1 MVRMTT
7 TLQPRLIVSDA
18 AKALAF
24 YAEALGAEVHSTH
37 TDDDGLIVNADLT
50 VDGAAFTVKDETPG
64 TTDLSPT
71 TFGGTP
77 VLLRLTVADV
87 DTLGARLERAGGT
100 VVFPISDHPY
110 GRMGRFADPF
120 GHVWMLSQSD

>member
-1 MVRMTT
+1 MTT

-24 YAEALGAEVHSTH
+24 YADALGAEVHSKH

-50 VDGAAFTVKDETPG
+50 VAGAPFTVKDETPG

-71 TFGGTP
+71 SFGGTP
-77 VLLRLTVADV
+77 VLLRLTVPDV
-87 DTLGARLERAGGT
+87 DALGARMERAGAT

-110 GRMGRFADPF
+110 GRMGRFTDPY
-120 GHVWMLSQSD
+120 GHIWMLSQSD